1 MSKNEDEEKNDVLA
15 PSGCWYHL
23 NRVNNEILGFANQ
36 DKFAG
41 PDQFAEPIYAQPA
54 IVNVQQN
61 ITQLPDFD
69 HDSVFCKCPWCGHE
83 VR

>member
-1 MSKNEDEEKNDVLA
+1 MKMKKNMMFLLLQVVESFNWK
-15 PSGCWYHL
+15 
-23 NRVNNEILGFANQ
+23 RVNNEILGFANQ